1 MGKENLC
8 EFSIF
13 WQFWGTVFFSFQRVI
28 GFAIKKSASLAESV
42 SSMNLTDLLALALR
56 NLRQAKLRTALTVM
70 GVIVGVAAIIT
81 MVSFGLGL
89 QNNII
94 TSALARLE
102 IFTTI
107 TVSGINVDALLEMN
121 EARTPFDD
129 DEEKQASPTPT
140 PTPEINPSPVPTPEP
155 RRILDDVA
163 LSEIEKISGVKY
175 AVPNVNFSGYLR
187 YENHTRRR
195 SVSGAFAN
203 LERVPGFKKFLAGQG
218 FSSDDAEEIIVNEN
232 FAQGFTEPQK
242 RERRGPFAN
251 LEKPDKSDEERTAA
265 AQKIL
270 GKEIILLT
278 LKGSEAAPSSIFGI
292 PLMNAPSQDNEKKSQ
307 SELDNKFD
315 RHVFKIVG
323 VLPNEQR
330 NFNPFGGLSGLLIPM
345 EQAKRFAESNQDSM
359 SQMSAAMV
367 GDAGYRQATVQVVDP
382 TQTQVV
388 HTELKKRGFNV
399 FPLPNLDEIK
409 RVFLFINGAL
419 ALIGGIALLVASF
432 GISNTMIMSIRERT
446 REIGIMK
453 AIGGSDSEIMKIF
466 FFEACLIGFMGGL
479 FGVLIGW
486 GLTSIANPL
495 VNKYIVKSATTYIQ
509 FFSIPWY
516 LWIGAILFAILI
528 ALLAALYPA
537 SQAARVD
544 PIKALRHD

>member
-1 MGKENLC
+1 
-8 EFSIF
+8 
-13 WQFWGTVFFSFQRVI
+13 
-28 GFAIKKSASLAESV
+28 
-42 SSMNLTDLLALALR
+42 MNLTDLLALALR

-94 TSALARLE
+94 TNALARLE

-107 TVSGINVDALLEMN
+107 TVSGVNVDALLEMN

-129 DEEKQASPTPT
+129 EEDKQASPTPA
-140 PTPEINPSPVPTPEP
+140 PSVSPGPSATPEP
-155 RRILDDVA
+155 RRLLNDETVA
-163 LSEIEKISGVKY
+163 ELEKIPGVKF
-175 AVPNVNFSGYLR
+175 AVPQVGFSCYLR
-187 YENHTRRR
+187 FENRTRRR
-195 SVSGAFAN
+195 NLSGAAAN

-218 FSSDDAEEIIVNEN
+218 FTNDDAEEIIVTEG
-232 FAQGFTEPQK
+232 FAEGFTQPRR
-242 RERRGPFAN
+242 RERRGPFAAM
-251 LEKPDKSDEERTAA
+251 EKPEKSDAERETEAR
-265 AQKIL
+265 KL
-270 GKEIILLT
+270 MDKEVTLLT
-278 LKGSEAAPSSIFGI
+278 LKGTEAAPSSVFGI
-292 PLMNAPSQDNEKKSQ
+292 PLMNPPTQETKTPITEFDQ
-307 SELDNKFD
+307 KFD

-330 NFNPFGGLSGLLIPM
+330 MFNPFGGTASLLVPV
-345 EQAKRFAESNQDSM
+345 EQAKRFAESNQDTM
-359 SQMSAAMV
+359 AQLGEALV
-367 GDAGYRQATVQVVDP
+367 GDSGYRQVTVQVVDP
-382 TQTQVV
+382 TKTQAV
-388 HTELKKRGFNV
+388 HAEIKKRGFNV

-409 RVFLFINGAL
+409 RVFLFVNGAL

-453 AIGGSDSEIMKIF
+453 AIGGSDAEIMKIF
-466 FFEACLIGFMGGL
+466 FFEACLIGLMGGL

-486 GLTSIANPL
+486 AVTSIANPI
-495 VNKYIVKSATTYIQ
+495 VNKYVVQSATTYIQ

-516 LWIGAILFAILI
+516 LWGSAILFAMLI

>member
-1 MGKENLC
+1 
-8 EFSIF
+8 
-13 WQFWGTVFFSFQRVI
+13 
-28 GFAIKKSASLAESV
+28 
-42 SSMNLTDLLALALR
+42 MNLTDLLALALR

-94 TSALARLE
+94 TNALARLE

-107 TVSGINVDALLEMN
+107 TVSGVNVDALLEMN
-121 EARTPFDD
+121 EGRTVLD
-129 DEEKQASPTPT
+129 DEEEQTISPTPT
-140 PTPEINPSPVPTPEP
+140 PTPNASPSPTPVP
-155 RRILDDVA
+155 RRMLDDEA
-163 LSEIEKISGVKY
+163 IAEIEKIPGVKY
-175 AVPNVNFSGYLR
+175 AVPQVSVGCYLR
-187 YENHTRRR
+187 FEGRTRRR
-195 SVSGAFAN
+195 NLGGAAAN
-203 LERVPGFKKFLAGQG
+203 PERIPGFKKFLAGQG
-218 FSSDDAEEIIVNEN
+218 FSSDDAEEIIVTEG
-232 FAQGFTEPQK
+232 FAEGFTQPRRQV
-242 RERRGPFAN
+242 RRGPFAA
-251 LEKPDKSDEERTAA
+251 LEKPEKSDAERAEA
-265 AQKIL
+265 AQKLI
-270 GKEIILLT
+270 GKEVTLLT
-278 LKGSEAAPSSIFGI
+278 LKGSDAGPASVFGI
-292 PLMNAPSQDNEKKSQ
+292 PLMAPPAAETKAKPP
-307 SELDNKFD
+307 SEFDQKFD

-330 NFNPFGGLSGLLIPM
+330 GFNPFSGNTNILIPV
-345 EQAKRFAESNQDSM
+345 EQAKRYAETNKSEM
-359 SQMSAAMV
+359 SQMGAALV
-367 GDAGYRQATVQVVDP
+367 GDAGYNQVSVQVVDP
-382 TQTQVV
+382 TRTQAV
-388 HTELKKRGFNV
+388 HAELKKRGFNV

-409 RVFLFINGAL
+409 RVFLFVNGAL

-453 AIGGSDSEIMKIF
+453 AIGGSDAEIMKIF

-486 GLTSIANPL
+486 AVTSIANPI
-495 VNKYIVKSATTYIQ
+495 VNKYVVQSATTYIQ

-516 LWIGAILFAILI
+516 LWGGAILFAMLI
-528 ALLAALYPA
+528 ALLAAMYPA

>member
-1 MGKENLC
+1 
-8 EFSIF
+8 
-13 WQFWGTVFFSFQRVI
+13 
-28 GFAIKKSASLAESV
+28 
-42 SSMNLTDLLALALR
+42 MNLTDLLALALR

-94 TSALARLE
+94 TNALARLE

-107 TVSGINVDALLEMN
+107 TVSGVNVDALLEMN
-121 EARTPFDD
+121 EGRTVFD
-129 DEEKQASPTPT
+129 DEEDKNASPTPAPNASPS
-140 PTPEINPSPVPTPEP
+140 PTPVPPIP
-155 RRILDDVA
+155 RRLLDDEAVA
-163 LSEIEKISGVKY
+163 EIEKIPGVKY
-175 AVPNVNFSGYLR
+175 AVPQVNVGCYLR
-187 YENHTRRR
+187 FEGRTRRR
-195 SVSGAFAN
+195 N
-203 LERVPGFKKFLAGQG
+203 LEGAAANPERIPGFKKFLAGQG
-218 FSSDDAEEIIVNEN
+218 FSSDEAEEVIVTEG
-232 FAQGFTEPQK
+232 FAEAFTQPRRQV
-242 RERRGPFAN
+242 RRGPFAA
-251 LEKPDKSDEERTAA
+251 LEKPEKSDAERAEA
-265 AQKIL
+265 AQKLI
-270 GKEIILLT
+270 GKEVTLLT
-278 LKGSEAAPSSIFGI
+278 LKGSDAGPASVFGI
-292 PLMNAPSQDNEKKSQ
+292 PLMAPPVAEDKAQPPAEFDQ
-307 SELDNKFD
+307 KFE
-315 RHVFKIVG
+315 RHLFKIVG

-330 NFNPFGGLSGLLIPM
+330 GFNPFSGGANILIPV
-345 EQAKRFAESNQDSM
+345 EQAKRYAETNQSEM
-359 SQMSAAMV
+359 SQMGAALV
-367 GDAGYRQATVQVVDP
+367 GDSGYRQVTVQVVDP
-382 TQTQVV
+382 THTQAV
-388 HTELKKRGFNV
+388 HAELKKRGFNV

-409 RVFLFINGAL
+409 RVFLFVNGAL

-453 AIGGSDSEIMKIF
+453 AIGGSDAEIMKIF

-486 GLTSIANPL
+486 AVTSIANPV
-495 VNKYIVKSATTYIQ
+495 VNKYIVQSATTYIQ

-516 LWIGAILFAILI
+516 LWGGAILFAILI

>member
-1 MGKENLC
+1 
-8 EFSIF
+8 
-13 WQFWGTVFFSFQRVI
+13 
-28 GFAIKKSASLAESV
+28 
-42 SSMNLTDLLALALR
+42 MNLTDLLALALR

-94 TSALARLE
+94 TQALARLD

-107 TVSGINVDALLEMN
+107 TVSGVNVDALLEMN
-121 EARTPFDD
+121 EARPPFDD
-129 DEEKQASPTPT
+129 EEEKQTAPTPSASPL
-140 PTPEINPSPVPTPEP
+140 PSPNATPEP
-155 RRILDDVA
+155 RRLLDDEAVT
-163 LSEIEKISGVKY
+163 EIEKIPGVKY
-175 AVPNVNFSGYLR
+175 AVPQINVSCYLR
-187 YENHTRRR
+187 FENRTRRR
-195 SVSGAFAN
+195 TLGGALAN
-203 LERVPGFKKFLAGQG
+203 TDRIPGFKKFLAGQS
-218 FSSDDAEEIIVNEN
+218 FSSDDAAEIIVTEG
-232 FAQGFTEPQK
+232 FAEGFTQP
-242 RERRGPFAN
+242 RRTTRRGPFAA
-251 LEKPDKSDEERTAA
+251 LEKSEKSDEERAEAA
-265 AQKIL
+265 KTLI
-270 GKEIILLT
+270 GKEVTLLT
-278 LKGSEAAPSSIFGI
+278 LKGSEVASSSIFGI
-292 PLMNAPSQDNEKKSQ
+292 PLMNPPTEEAKTSTTDFDQ
-307 SELDNKFD
+307 KFD

-330 NFNPFGGLSGLLIPM
+330 SFNPFSGAANILVPI
-345 EQAKRFAESNQDSM
+345 EQAKRFAETNQDPM
-359 SQMSAAMV
+359 SQMGEALV
-367 GDAGYRQATVQVVDP
+367 GDAGYARVTVQVGDP
-382 TQTQVV
+382 TQTQTV
-388 HTELKKRGFNV
+388 HAELKKRGFNV

-409 RVFLFINGAL
+409 RVFLFVNGAL

-453 AIGGSDSEIMKIF
+453 AIGGSDAEIMKIF

-486 GLTSIANPL
+486 AVTSIANPI
-495 VNKYIVKSATTYIQ
+495 VNKYVVQSATTYIH

-516 LWIGAILFAILI
+516 LWGGAILFAMLI

>member
-1 MGKENLC
+1 
-8 EFSIF
+8 
-13 WQFWGTVFFSFQRVI
+13 
-28 GFAIKKSASLAESV
+28 
-42 SSMNLTDLLALALR
+42 MNLTDLLALALR

-94 TSALARLE
+94 TQALARLDL
-102 IFTTI
+102 FTTI

-129 DEEKQASPTPT
+129 EEDNEASPTPSAS
-140 PTPEINPSPVPTPEP
+140 PSPSATLEP
-155 RRILDDVA
+155 RRLLDDEAVA
-163 LSEIEKISGVKY
+163 EIETIPGVKY
-175 AVPNVNFSGYLR
+175 AVPQVNFSGYLR
-187 YENHTRRR
+187 FENRTRRR
-195 SVSGAFAN
+195 TLGGALAN
-203 LERVPGFKKFLAGQG
+203 TDRIPGFKKFLAGQG
-218 FSSDDAEEIIVNEN
+218 FSSDDAAEIIVTEN
-232 FAQGFTEPQK
+232 FAEGFTQPRRQL
-242 RERRGPFAN
+242 RRGPFAGM
-251 LEKPDKSDEERTAA
+251 EKPDKSDEERATAA
-265 AQKIL
+265 QTFI

-278 LKGSEAAPSSIFGI
+278 LKGHEVAPSSIFGI
-292 PLMNAPSQDNEKKSQ
+292 PLMSAPAEGKPATK
-307 SELDNKFD
+307 LDEKFD

-330 NFNPFGGLSGLLIPM
+330 SFNPFSGATNILVPI
-345 EQAKRFAESNQDSM
+345 EQAKRFAETNRDSM
-359 SQMSAAMV
+359 SQMGEALV
-367 GDAGYRQATVQVVDP
+367 GDAGYARVTVQVVDP
-382 TQTQVV
+382 TQTQVI

-409 RVFLFINGAL
+409 RVFLFVNGAL

-453 AIGGSDSEIMKIF
+453 AIGGSDAEIMKIF

-486 GLTSIANPL
+486 ALTSIANPL
-495 VNKYIVKSATTYIQ
+495 VNKYIVQSTTTYIH

-516 LWIGAILFAILI
+516 LWGGAILFAMLI

>member
-1 MGKENLC
+1 
-8 EFSIF
+8 
-13 WQFWGTVFFSFQRVI
+13 
-28 GFAIKKSASLAESV
+28 
-42 SSMNLTDLLALALR
+42 MNLTDLLALALR

-70 GVIVGVAAIIT
+70 GVVVGVAAIIT

-94 TSALARLE
+94 TQALARLE

-107 TVSGINVDALLEMN
+107 TVTGVNVDALLEMN
-121 EARTPFDD
+121 EGRASF
-129 DEEKQASPTPT
+129 DEEDDKQPSPTPT
-140 PTPEINPSPVPTPEP
+140 PSPSPSPSPSATPEP
-155 RRILDDVA
+155 RRLLDDEA
-163 LSEIEKISGVKY
+163 LAEMEKIPGVKF
-175 AVPNVNFSGYLR
+175 AVPQVSFSCYLR
-187 YENHTRRR
+187 FENRTRRR
-195 SVSGAFAN
+195 SLNGAFAN
-203 LERVPGFKKFLAGQG
+203 TERLPGFKKFLAGQG
-218 FSSDDAEEIIVNEN
+218 FSGDDAQEIIVTEG
-232 FAQGFTEPQK
+232 FAEGWLNPRRQT
-242 RERRGPFAN
+242 RRGPFAA
-251 LEKPDKSDEERTAA
+251 LGKPEEEKSEAERVTAA
-265 AQKIL
+265 QTLL
-270 GKEIILLT
+270 GKDITLLT
-278 LKGSEAAPSSIFGI
+278 LKGSEAASSSVFGI
-292 PLMNAPSQDNEKKSQ
+292 PLMNAPAEEDKKPTTEFDQ
-307 SELDNKFD
+307 KFD

-330 NFNPFGGLSGLLIPM
+330 SFNPFASTASLLVPV
-345 EQAKRFAESNQDSM
+345 EQAKRFAETNQDTM
-359 SQMSAAMV
+359 SQMGEALV
-367 GDAGYRQATVQVVDP
+367 GESGYRQVTVQVVDP
-382 TQTQVV
+382 TRTQAV
-388 HTELKKRGFNV
+388 HAEIKKLGFNV

-409 RVFLFINGAL
+409 RVFLFVNGAL

-453 AIGGSDSEIMKIF
+453 AIGGSDGEIMKIF

-486 GLTSIANPL
+486 AITSIANPI
-495 VNKYIVKSATTYIQ
+495 VNKYVVQSATTYIH

-516 LWIGAILFAILI
+516 LWGSAILFAMLI

>member
-1 MGKENLC
+1 
-8 EFSIF
+8 
-13 WQFWGTVFFSFQRVI
+13 
-28 GFAIKKSASLAESV
+28 
-42 SSMNLTDLLALALR
+42 MNLTDLLALALR

-70 GVIVGVAAIIT
+70 GVVVGVAAIIT

-94 TSALARLE
+94 TQALARLE

-107 TVSGINVDALLEMN
+107 TVTGVNVDALLEMN
-121 EARTPFDD
+121 EGRAPFDEED
-129 DEEKQASPTPT
+129 DQSTSPTPSVS
-140 PTPEINPSPVPTPEP
+140 PTPSPSATPEA
-155 RRILDDVA
+155 RRLLDDEA
-163 LSEIEKISGVKY
+163 LAELGKIPGVKF
-175 AVPNVNFSGYLR
+175 AVPQVSFSCYLR
-187 YENHTRRR
+187 FENRTRRR
-195 SVSGAFAN
+195 TLNGAFAN
-203 LERVPGFKKFLAGQG
+203 TERIPGFKKFLAGQG
-218 FSSDDAEEIIVNEN
+218 FSSDDAAEIIVTEG
-232 FAQGFTEPQK
+232 FAEGFLNPRRPT
-242 RERRGPFAN
+242 RRGPFAAM
-251 LEKPDKSDEERTAA
+251 EKPDKSDAERTAS
-265 AQKIL
+265 AQQLI
-270 GKEIILLT
+270 GKEITLLT

-292 PLMNAPSQDNEKKSQ
+292 PLMNAPTQEDKKPSAEFDQ
-307 SELDNKFD
+307 KFD

-330 NFNPFGGLSGLLIPM
+330 SFNPFTSTASLLVPV
-345 EQAKRFAESNQDSM
+345 EQAKRFAETNQDTM
-359 SQMSAAMV
+359 SQMGEALV
-367 GDAGYRQATVQVVDP
+367 GDAGYARVTVQVVDP
-382 TQTQVV
+382 TKTQAV
-388 HTELKKRGFNV
+388 HAEIKKRGFNV

-409 RVFLFINGAL
+409 RVFLFVNGAL

-486 GLTSIANPL
+486 AITSIANPI
-495 VNKYIVKSATTYIQ
+495 VNKYVVQSATTYIH

-516 LWIGAILFAILI
+516 LWLSAILFAMLI
-528 ALLAALYPA
+528 AWLAALYPA

-544 PIKALRHD
+544 PITALRHD

>member
-1 MGKENLC
+1 
-8 EFSIF
+8 
-13 WQFWGTVFFSFQRVI
+13 
-28 GFAIKKSASLAESV
+28 
-42 SSMNLTDLLALALR
+42 MNLTDLLALALR

-94 TSALARLE
+94 TQALARLE

-107 TVSGINVDALLEMN
+107 TVTGVNVDALLEMN
-121 EARTPFDD
+121 EGRAAL
-129 DEEKQASPTPT
+129 DEEDDKSISPTPT
-140 PTPEINPSPVPTPEP
+140 PSASPSPSTTPEP
-155 RRILDDVA
+155 RRILDDEA
-163 LSEIEKISGVKY
+163 MAEMEKIPGVKY
-175 AVPNVNFSGYLR
+175 AVPQVNFSCYLR
-187 YENHTRRR
+187 FENHTRRR
-195 SVSGAFAN
+195 TLNGAFAN
-203 LERVPGFKKFLAGQG
+203 TERIPGFKKFLAGQG
-218 FSSDDAEEIIVNEN
+218 FSGDDAQEIIVTEG
-232 FAQGFTEPQK
+232 FAEGFTESRRQT
-242 RERRGPFAN
+242 RRGPFAAM
-251 LEKPDKSDEERTAA
+251 EKSDKSDAERAATA
-265 AQKIL
+265 QTLL
-270 GKEIILLT
+270 GKEITLLT
-278 LKGSEAAPSSIFGI
+278 LKGSEVAASSIFGI
-292 PLMNAPSQDNEKKSQ
+292 PLMNTPAQEDNQ
-307 SELDNKFD
+307 PVSEFDQKFD

-330 NFNPFGGLSGLLIPM
+330 SFNPFGGTANLLVPV
-345 EQAKRFAESNQDSM
+345 EQAKRFAETNQDTM
-359 SQMSAAMV
+359 SQMGEALV
-367 GDAGYRQATVQVVDP
+367 GEAGYARVTVQVVDP
-382 TQTQVV
+382 TRTQAV
-388 HTELKKRGFNV
+388 HAAIKKLGFNV

-409 RVFLFINGAL
+409 RVFLFVNGAL

-453 AIGGSDSEIMKIF
+453 AIGGSDAEIMKIF

-486 GLTSIANPL
+486 AVTSIANPI
-495 VNKYIVKSATTYIQ
+495 VNKYVVKSATTYIH

-516 LWIGAILFAILI
+516 LWGGAILFAMLI

-537 SQAARVD
+537 SQAARID

>member
-1 MGKENLC
+1 
-8 EFSIF
+8 
-13 WQFWGTVFFSFQRVI
+13 
-28 GFAIKKSASLAESV
+28 
-42 SSMNLTDLLALALR
+42 MNLTDLLALALR

-70 GVIVGVAAIIT
+70 GVVVGVAAIIT

-107 TVSGINVDALLEMN
+107 TVSGVNVDALLEMN
-121 EARTPFDD
+121 EAKTPFDD
-129 DEEKQASPTPT
+129 EEEKQASPTP
-140 PTPEINPSPVPTPEP
+140 IPSVSPLPFPTPEP
-155 RRILDDVA
+155 RRILDEAA
-163 LSEIEKISGVKY
+163 LSEIEKIAGVKY
-175 AVPNVNFSGYLR
+175 AVPNVTFSGYLR
-187 YENHTRRR
+187 FENHTRRR
-195 SVSGAFAN
+195 TVSGAFAN

-218 FSSDDAEEIIVNEN
+218 FSGDDAEEIIVSEN
-232 FAQGFTEPQK
+232 FAQGFTQPRQ

-251 LEKPDKSDEERTAA
+251 LEKPDKSDEERATAA
-265 AQKIL
+265 EKML
-270 GKEIILLT
+270 GKEIVLLT
-278 LKGSEAAPSSIFGI
+278 LKGSEVAPSSIFGI
-292 PLMNAPSQDNEKKSQ
+292 PLMNAPAQENNKNTKSDF
-307 SELDNKFD
+307 ENKFD
-315 RHVFKIVG
+315 RHIFKIVG

-330 NFNPFGGLSGLLIPM
+330 NFNPFGGLSGLLIPI
-345 EQAKRFAESNQDSM
+345 EQAKRFSETNQDSM
-359 SQMSAAMV
+359 SQMSAALV
-367 GDAGYRQATVQVVDP
+367 GDAGYRQVTVQVVDP
-382 TQTQVV
+382 TQTQIV
-388 HTELKKRGFNV
+388 HTGLKKRGFNV

-453 AIGGSDSEIMKIF
+453 AIGGSDGEIMKIF

-516 LWIGAILFAILI
+516 LWLGAILFAILI

>member
-1 MGKENLC
+1 
-8 EFSIF
+8 
-13 WQFWGTVFFSFQRVI
+13 
-28 GFAIKKSASLAESV
+28 
-42 SSMNLTDLLALALR
+42 MNLTDLLALALR

-94 TSALARLE
+94 TQALARLE

-121 EARTPFDD
+121 ESRTPFDD
-129 DEEKQASPTPT
+129 EEEKQASPTPSAS
-140 PTPEINPSPVPTPEP
+140 PSPSPSATPEP
-155 RRILDDVA
+155 RRLLDDEA
-163 LSEIEKISGVKY
+163 IAEIEKIPGVKY
-175 AVPNVNFSGYLR
+175 AVPQVNFSCYLR
-187 YENHTRRR
+187 FENRTRRR
-195 SVSGAFAN
+195 NLSGAFAN
-203 LERVPGFKKFLAGQG
+203 TERIPGFKKFLAGQG
-218 FSSDDAEEIIVNEN
+218 FSGDDAQEIIVTEG
-232 FAQGFTEPQK
+232 FAEGFTQPRRQV
-242 RERRGPFAN
+242 RRGPFAAM
-251 LEKPDKSDEERTAA
+251 EKPDKSDAERAEA
-265 AQKIL
+265 AQQLI
-270 GKEIILLT
+270 GKEVILLT
-278 LKGSEAAPSSIFGI
+278 LKGSEVAPSSVFGI
-292 PLMNAPSQDNEKKSQ
+292 PLMNPPAEEAKTPATEFDQ
-307 SELDNKFD
+307 KFD

-330 NFNPFGGLSGLLIPM
+330 SFNPFSGTAGNLIPV
-345 EQAKRFAESNQDSM
+345 EQAKRFAETNQDPM
-359 SQMSAAMV
+359 SQMGEALV
-367 GDAGYRQATVQVVDP
+367 GDAGYRQIAVQVVDP
-382 TQTQVV
+382 TKTQAV
-388 HTELKKRGFNV
+388 HAELKKRGFNV

-409 RVFLFINGAL
+409 RVFLFVNGAL

-453 AIGGSDSEIMKIF
+453 AIGGSDAEIMKIF

-486 GLTSIANPL
+486 AITSIANPI
-495 VNKYIVKSATTYIQ
+495 VNKYVVQSATTYIQ
-509 FFSIPWY
+509 FFSIPWF
-516 LWIGAILFAILI
+516 LWGSAILFAMLI

>member
-1 MGKENLC
+1 
-8 EFSIF
+8 
-13 WQFWGTVFFSFQRVI
+13 
-28 GFAIKKSASLAESV
+28 
-42 SSMNLTDLLALALR
+42 MNLTDLLALALR

-70 GVIVGVAAIIT
+70 GVVVGVAAIIT

-94 TSALARLE
+94 TQALARLE

-107 TVSGINVDALLEMN
+107 TVTGVNVDALLEMN
-121 EARTPFDD
+121 EGRTAL
-129 DEEKQASPTPT
+129 DEEDDKATSPTPT
-140 PTPEINPSPVPTPEP
+140 PSASPSPSPSATPEP
-155 RRILDDVA
+155 RRLLDDEA
-163 LSEIEKISGVKY
+163 LAEIEKIPGVKF
-175 AVPNVNFSGYLR
+175 AVPQVSFSCYLR
-187 YENHTRRR
+187 FENRTRRR
-195 SVSGAFAN
+195 SLNGAFAN
-203 LERVPGFKKFLAGQG
+203 TERIPGFKKFLAGQG
-218 FSSDDAEEIIVNEN
+218 FSGDDAQEIIVTEG
-232 FAQGFTEPQK
+232 FAEGFLNPRRQT
-242 RERRGPFAN
+242 RRGPFAAM
-251 LEKPDKSDEERTAA
+251 EKTDKSDAERTAA
-265 AQKIL
+265 AQQLL

-278 LKGSEAAPSSIFGI
+278 LKGSEAAPSSVFGI
-292 PLMNAPSQDNEKKSQ
+292 PLVNTPTEEPKTPTTEFDQ
-307 SELDNKFD
+307 KFD
-315 RHVFKIVG
+315 RHVFKLVG

-330 NFNPFGGLSGLLIPM
+330 SFNPFASTASLIVPV
-345 EQAKRFAESNQDSM
+345 EQAKRFAETNQDTM
-359 SQMSAAMV
+359 SQMGEALV
-367 GDAGYRQATVQVVDP
+367 GDAGYRQVTVQVVDP
-382 TQTQVV
+382 TKTQAV
-388 HTELKKRGFNV
+388 HAEIKKRGFNV

-409 RVFLFINGAL
+409 RVFLFVNGAL

-453 AIGGSDSEIMKIF
+453 AIGGSDAEIMKIF

-486 GLTSIANPL
+486 AITSIANPI
-495 VNKYIVKSATTYIQ
+495 VNKYVVQSATTYIH

-516 LWIGAILFAILI
+516 LWGGAILFAILI

>member
-1 MGKENLC
+1 
-8 EFSIF
+8 
-13 WQFWGTVFFSFQRVI
+13 
-28 GFAIKKSASLAESV
+28 
-42 SSMNLTDLLALALR
+42 MNLTDLLALALR

-70 GVIVGVAAIIT
+70 GVVVGVAAIIT

-94 TSALARLE
+94 TQALARLE
-102 IFTTI
+102 VFTTI

-129 DEEKQASPTPT
+129 EEDKQTSPAPS
-140 PTPEINPSPVPTPEP
+140 PSHSPSATPEQ
-155 RRILDDVA
+155 RRLLDDEA
-163 LSEIEKISGVKY
+163 IAELEKIPGVKY
-175 AVPNVNFSGYLR
+175 AVPQINFSCYLR
-187 YENHTRRR
+187 FENRTRRR
-195 SVSGAFAN
+195 TLGGAFAN
-203 LERVPGFKKFLAGQG
+203 TERIPGFKKFLAGQG
-218 FSSDDAEEIIVNEN
+218 FSSDDAEEIIVTEG
-232 FAQGFTEPQK
+232 FAEGFTQPRRQI
-242 RERRGPFAN
+242 RRGPFAAM
-251 LEKPDKSDEERTAA
+251 EKPEKSDAERLAA
-265 AQKIL
+265 AQPLI
-270 GKEIILLT
+270 GKEVMLLT
-278 LKGSEAAPSSIFGI
+278 LKGSEVAPSSVFGI
-292 PLMNAPSQDNEKKSQ
+292 PLMNAPTQEDKSPATK
-307 SELDNKFD
+307 LDEKFD

-330 NFNPFGGLSGLLIPM
+330 GFNPFGGTANLMVPV
-345 EQAKRFAESNQDSM
+345 EQAKRFAETNEDTM
-359 SQMSAAMV
+359 SQIGEALV
-367 GDAGYRQATVQVVDP
+367 GDSGYRQVTVQVVDP
-382 TQTQVV
+382 THTQAV
-388 HTELKKRGFNV
+388 HAEIKKRGFNV

-409 RVFLFINGAL
+409 RVFLFVNGAL

-453 AIGGSDSEIMKIF
+453 AIGGSDAEIMKIF

-486 GLTSIANPL
+486 AVTSIANPI
-495 VNKYIVKSATTYIQ
+495 VNKYVVQSATTYIH

-516 LWIGAILFAILI
+516 LWGGAILFAMLI

>member
-1 MGKENLC
+1 
-8 EFSIF
+8 
-13 WQFWGTVFFSFQRVI
+13 
-28 GFAIKKSASLAESV
+28 
-42 SSMNLTDLLALALR
+42 MNLTDLLALALR

-94 TSALARLE
+94 TQALARLE

-107 TVSGINVDALLEMN
+107 TVTGVNVDALLEMN
-121 EARTPFDD
+121 EGRTAL
-129 DEEKQASPTPT
+129 DEEDDKSTSPTPT
-140 PTPEINPSPVPTPEP
+140 PSASPSPSAPPEP
-155 RRILDDVA
+155 RRLLDDEA
-163 LSEIEKISGVKY
+163 LAEIEKIPGVKY
-175 AVPNVNFSGYLR
+175 AVPQVNFSCYLR
-187 YENHTRRR
+187 FANRTRRR
-195 SVSGAFAN
+195 SLSGAFADT
-203 LERVPGFKKFLAGQG
+203 ERIPGFKKFLAGQG
-218 FSSDDAEEIIVNEN
+218 FSGDDAPEIIVTEG
-232 FAQGFTEPQK
+232 FAEGFLNPRRPT
-242 RERRGPFAN
+242 RRGPFAAM
-251 LEKPDKSDEERTAA
+251 EKSDKSEAERAATA
-265 AQKIL
+265 QTLL
-270 GKEIILLT
+270 GKDLTLLT
-278 LKGSEAAPSSIFGI
+278 LKGSEGTASSIFGI
-292 PLMNAPSQDNEKKSQ
+292 PLMNPPAEEEKAPATEFDQ
-307 SELDNKFD
+307 KFE

-330 NFNPFGGLSGLLIPM
+330 NFNPFGGTANLLVPI
-345 EQAKRFAESNQDSM
+345 EQAKRFAETNQDTM
-359 SQMSAAMV
+359 SQMGEALV
-367 GDAGYRQATVQVVDP
+367 GDSGYRQVTVQVVDP
-382 TQTQVV
+382 TRTQAV
-388 HTELKKRGFNV
+388 HAEIKKLGFNV

-409 RVFLFINGAL
+409 RVFLFVNGAL

-453 AIGGSDSEIMKIF
+453 AIGGSDAEIMKIF

-486 GLTSIANPL
+486 AITSIANPI
-495 VNKYIVKSATTYIQ
+495 VNKYVVQSATTYIH

-516 LWIGAILFAILI
+516 LWGSAILFAMLI

-537 SQAARVD
+537 SQAARID